1 MKLVIMA
8 AIVLGIGA
16 TVALLLGGCGTH
28 PKVACD
34 AYVADA
40 GVNIGGVTDS
50 SCAAGE
56 ER

>member
-1 MKLVIMA
+1 MKMIMVIIACILM
-8 AIVLGIGA
+8 
-16 TVALLLGGCGTH
+16 GCGSH

-50 SCAAGE
+50 SCGAGGKK
-56 ER
+56 